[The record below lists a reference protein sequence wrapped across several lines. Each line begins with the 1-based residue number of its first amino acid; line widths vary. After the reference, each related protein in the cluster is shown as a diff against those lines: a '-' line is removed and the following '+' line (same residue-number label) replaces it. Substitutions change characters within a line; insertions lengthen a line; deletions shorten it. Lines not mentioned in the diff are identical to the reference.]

1 MEPYFF
7 VEVQAPADGES
18 SVYTVLARRSCVLFE
33 LSKEQVLSVMPF
45 LLRPDCRF
53 Y

>member
-7 VEVQAPADGES
+7 VEVQALADCVS
-18 SVYTVLARRSCVLFE
+18 SVYTVLVRRRFVWGVLCE
-33 LSKEQVLSVMPF
+33 RNTNK
-45 LLRPDCRF
+45 